1 MTRNLIFLAAALLGI
16 GQIALAQTTVKH
28 TTKTPQHT
36 HSNHTVT
43 KHVITSKAT
52 QTSSHLASSAHHQHV
67 ASNNHFMDTTSPVPI
82 TVVGISK
89 KPTVYAANS
98 HRSQH
103 PIHLASTSRYRHTHS
118 SHLSTSYSTHSLAK
132 SEPISLANASNNN
145 LNIPIPTTN
154 APVAATNGNGRH
166 SFAWANSIEQ
176 RLVSLVNKTISTAHY
191 SNYRLGGTD
200 YDPSHGIYVLDCSDY
215 VDHLLNQANPQAYY
229 SLVNSVRTEK
239 PTTQDYYNFFNRLP
253 YLANNDS
260 WRKIDNVN
268 QVLPGDI
275 LVFRY
280 KNNYRSRR
288 AGGHVMIVMNK
299 PVRNDDVLMVRVAD
313 SASSGHSADT
323 RGPHSSGI
331 GIGTLLLKVDPRTD
345 QLAAYS
351 WRMGAPWKENVNFA
365 IARPTNA

>member
-1 MTRNLIFLAAALLGI
+1 MTRNLIFFAAALLWV
-16 GQIALAQTTVKH
+16 GQGAFAQTSAKQSATTKPQLQQATVKH
-28 TTKTPQHT
+28 
-36 HSNHTVT
+36 SAS
-43 KHVITSKAT
+43 TSK
-52 QTSSHLASSAHHQHV
+52 QTSHLATTHHHAHLASSSHV
-67 ASNNHFMDTTSPVPI
+67 MDTSPVPI
-82 TVVGISK
+82 TVVGLSK
-89 KPTVYAANS
+89 KPMVYAANHQVNSTS
-98 HRSQH
+98 HH
-103 PIHLASTSRYRHTHS
+103 ATHLAGNSYHAHSYKHHYRVANTPVGQLNATS
-118 SHLSTSYSTHSLAK
+118 A
-132 SEPISLANASNNN
+132 PVSLANNENNTSNVSV
-145 LNIPIPTTN
+145 PINMAPTTN
-154 APVAATNGNGRH
+154 SNGRH
-166 SFAWANSIEQ
+166 SFAWANSLEQ
-176 RLVSLVNKTISTAHY
+176 RLVSLVNKTISTVHY

-200 YDPSHGIYVLDCSDY
+200 YDPSHGVYVLDCSDY
-215 VDHLLNQANPQAYY
+215 VDHLLNQANPQAYT

-253 YLANNDS
+253 YLANNDG

-280 KNNYRSRR
+280 KNGYHSRR
-288 AGGHVMIVMNK
+288 AGGHVMVVMNK
-299 PVRNDDVLMVRVAD
+299 PVRNDDVLLVRVAD

-351 WRMGAPWKENVNFA
+351 WKMGAPWKENVNFA